1 MKYIC
6 FSAILVLFTL
16 QAYTQELNK
25 KVLDEK
31 TGTEILIGYC
41 DESALQ
47 LGEFGESY
55 SREFKAFTPG
65 DKAMN
70 DLKYKLDDITFTIVL
85 GTWCDDTKEQLGR
98 FTKLLYCL
106 KYDMNRCTF
115 IAVDR
120 TKTAEKVPMED
131 LKIEKVPT
139 FIVYRNAVEIG
150 RIVETPETSMDY
162 DLVKIIQK

>member
-41 DESALQ
+41 DEPAFQ

-55 SREFKAFTPG
+55 SKEFKAFQPKDNT
-65 DKAMN
+65 MN
-70 DLKYKLDDITFTIVL
+70 QLKGKLDDITFTIVL

-120 TKTAEKVPMED
+120 TKTAEKVPMDD

-150 RIVETPETSMDY
+150 RIVETPEASMDT
-162 DLVKIIQK
+162 DLMKIIQK